1 MMVAT
6 GKRLWR
12 RDGFVSDVW
21 TLAEDEGQLPG
32 GDLIVSLDRLKA
44 EGKALLSRDTGRT
57 GVRLEA
63 DEDIAD
69 IVPFL
74 DRLSLIALAFPA
86 FTDGRAYSKAVR
98 LRQHHGFA
106 GEIRA
111 VGDVLLDQVAFMQ
124 RCGFDALE
132 VAHESTVERLQ
143 ENKIPAIDGHYQ
155 PALDPAKR
163 TPTYSWRR
171 NSASAA

>member
-1 MMVAT
+1 MSET

-12 RDGFVSDVW
+12 RGVFVADEWKTTDDEDRLPDSDV
-21 TLAEDEGQLPG
+21 
-32 GDLIVSLDRLKA
+32 IVSLDRLKA
-44 EGKALLSRDTGRT
+44 ESDTLLSRATGRT

-63 DEDIAD
+63 GDDISE
-69 IVPFL
+69 ITEYL
-74 DRLSLIALAFPA
+74 DRLALVALAFPA

-111 VGDVLLDQVAFMQ
+111 VGDILLDQVAFMQ

-132 VAHESTVERLQ
+132 VDHESTVERLQ
-143 ENKIPAIDGHYQ
+143 KNNVPAIDGHYQ
-155 PALDPAKR
+155 PALDSAKR

-171 NSASAA
+171 RSASAA

>member
-1 MMVAT
+1 MSET

-12 RDGFVSDVW
+12 RGAFVADDWV
-21 TLAEDEGQLPG
+21 TADDQDRLPEGNV
-32 GDLIVSLDRLKA
+32 IVTLDRLKA
-44 EGKALLSRDTGRT
+44 ESDNLLSRATGRA

-63 DEDIAD
+63 DDDIAE
-69 IVPFL
+69 ITGFL
-74 DRLSLIALAFPA
+74 DRLSLVALAFPA

-111 VGDVLLDQVAFMQ
+111 VGDILLDQVAFMQ

-132 VAHESTVERLQ
+132 VDDESTVDRLQ
-143 ENKIPAIDGHYQ
+143 ENNIPAIDSHYQ
-155 PALDPAKR
+155 PALDSAKK

-171 NSASAA
+171 SSASAA

>member
-1 MMVAT
+1 MSEH

-12 RDGFVSDVW
+12 RGGFVV
-21 TLAEDEGQLPG
+21 DEWRTVADDADLPA
-32 GDLIVSLDRLKA
+32 GDAIVSLSRLK
-44 EGKALLSRDTGRT
+44 RDSESVLGRSPGRA

-63 DEDIAD
+63 GEDIAE
-69 IVPFL
+69 IEPYL
-74 DRLSLIALAFPA
+74 HRLSLVALEFPA

-98 LRQHHGFA
+98 LRQHHGFS

-132 VAHESTVERLQ
+132 VTQGGTVERLR
-143 ENKIPAIDGHYQ
+143 ENNVPAVKRHYQ
-155 PALDPAKR
+155 PALDQAVK

-171 NSASAA
+171 NPASAA

>member
-1 MMVAT
+1 MSMT

-12 RDGFVSDVW
+12 GGVFAADEWFA
-21 TLAEDEGQLPG
+21 AEDGAELPR
-32 GDLIVSLDRLKA
+32 GDVIVSLKWLKDESEIILDR
-44 EGKALLSRDTGRT
+44 GSGRT

-63 DEDIAD
+63 DDDIGEIEAY
-69 IVPFL
+69 L

-132 VAHESTVERLQ
+132 VAHEFTVERLQ
-143 ENKIPAIDGHYQ
+143 ENKIPAVNRHYQ
-155 PALDPAKR
+155 PALDPGKKSPR
-163 TPTYSWRR
+163 FSWRR
-171 NSASAA
+171 DSASAA